1 LPKQLFFNSIPDSVH
16 GHLAA
21 EALAGLASK
30 EDFSSVQ
37 LRKNNTVVPHQD
49 MVPHKTDCMLLQVRG
64 LIKKGAGRQFLNYVE
79 NLNCFS

>member
-1 LPKQLFFNSIPDSVH
+1 MMGLGEKPDHDVCNCQNNY
-16 GHLAA
+16 
-21 EALAGLASK
+21 
-30 EDFSSVQ
+30 SSTRFQ
-37 LRKNNTVVPHQD
+37 NNTVVPHQD